1 MDSDKKISYSTIGGE
16 TFFVSVDY
24 FKIQGHLLEE
34 KIMNKWPQL
43 NAIKKGKNDE
53 SIMKTYVLDKVIM
66 EYPEHLSTDF
76 IDTFNK
82 IS

>member
-1 MDSDKKISYSTIGGE
+1 MDSDNKISYSTIGGE
-16 TFFVSVDY
+16 AFLVSVDY

-43 NAIKKGKNDE
+43 NAVKKGKNDE

-66 EYPEHLSTDF
+66 EYPEYISTDF